1 VSNDDDSND
10 VAHDA
15 RITVMIVD
23 DSVSVRRITAKIL
36 NAAGMETILCR
47 DGVDAL
53 ETLQRLPNA
62 PDLVLLDVEMP
73 RMDGYELLSTLRS
86 QSDYETLPVVMVTS
100 RSGDKHRNKAES
112 LGATD
117 YLVKPYDE
125 DELITTIQLHVA
137 NARELVGV

>member
-1 VSNDDDSND
+1 MNP
-10 VAHDA
+10 
-15 RITVMIVD
+15 IKVMLVD
-23 DSVSVRRITAKIL
+23 DSAVVRQHLAKLLTSAGIEVIG
-36 NAAGMETILCR
+36 AASDPLFAM
-47 DGVDAL
+47 
-53 ETLQRLPNA
+53 QRMKQQW
-62 PDLVLLDVEMP
+62 PDVLVLDVEMP